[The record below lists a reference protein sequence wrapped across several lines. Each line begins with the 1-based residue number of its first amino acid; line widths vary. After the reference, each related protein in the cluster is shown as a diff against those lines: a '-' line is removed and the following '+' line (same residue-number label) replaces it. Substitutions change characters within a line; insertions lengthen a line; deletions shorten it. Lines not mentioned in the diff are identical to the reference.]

1 MLRPRGAAAALFL
14 AFAGL
19 LLAACAATAPPK
31 PSQVETAIAG
41 GFAYLAGIRTPDG
54 AYKDAYLQYIYP
66 GEELAC
72 PLDTCNLTYRTLD
85 AYFNLK
91 FIQQSFP
98 DAGPL
103 AADVARADEIM
114 RSLLPAWRQSRLYN
128 IQQPTMIDPDG
139 LALDTYCIL
148 GYLYRDAVM
157 ARVAKDSL
165 QGWDWL
171 PEGFYMGD
179 AAFRTIAD
187 ESWCTRLLVV
197 TGTDAALARALAHKS
212 VKETRELVSGGTT
225 PVAQAMA
232 YYHTLLILHDLR
244 DGSDRD
250 TIADFQRQLAR
261 LAVSEALWKD
271 TVTMANILDALAST
285 NASDGRTMDRLA
297 AELVARQGES
307 GVWYADAGVPV
318 DSGQVFA
325 TLRALSALQ
334 AYRGHKGWTA

>member
-1 MLRPRGAAAALFL
+1 MPKPAWAAAALL
-14 AFAGL
+14 PAFAGL
-19 LLAACAATAPPK
+19 LLAACAATAPPQ
-31 PSQVETAIAG
+31 PSQVETAIAE

-72 PLDTCNLTYRTLD
+72 PLENCNLTYRTLD
-85 AYFNLK
+85 AYFNLR

-114 RSLLPAWRQSRLYN
+114 RSLLPVWRQRRLYN
-128 IQQPTMIDPDG
+128 IQQRTMIDPDG

-148 GYLYRDAVM
+148 GYLYKDGVM

-165 QGWDWL
+165 KGWDWL
-171 PEGFYMGD
+171 PEDFYTGD

-197 TGTDAALARALAHKS
+197 TDTDAALARALAHKS

-232 YYHTLLILHDLR
+232 YYHTLLVLDDLG
-244 DGSDRD
+244 DGRDRD
-250 TIADFQRQLAR
+250 TVADFQRQLAR
-261 LAVSEALWKD
+261 LAVSDALWND
-271 TVTMANILDALAST
+271 TVTLANILDALAAT

-297 AELVARQGES
+297 SELLARQAPS
-307 GVWYADAGVPV
+307 GVWYADAGVPA
-318 DSGQVFA
+318 DNGQVFA
-325 TLRALSALQ
+325 TFRALSALQ
-334 AYRGHKGWTA
+334 AYRRHKGWIA